1 MDLHL
6 YNYNNYYNRRIKPI
20 DLNSGNPLGDMYE
33 YELYVEADVNF
44 NPNDGIMTT
53 HTIGGVHTYSGNA
66 DYAIVA
72 NGGTI
77 ISCWFVL
84 ENKRIRGGQYEV
96 LLKRD
101 TVAEHLETI
110 LAAPCFI
117 EKGWVPNTDPA
128 IFNHENMDFNQIK
141 KSEVLLKDKTQIPW
155 LVGYYD
161 KSKTMTVNVPRLSL
175 DVDYTVNGLSNW
187 DYYEYY
193 SAPARL
199 PVEYRL
205 FCQYNTSGAVL
216 SSAYIYIDGFTEK
229 STNLQVTT
237 QSLDNLAQNYQYTIE
252 CENYGNPN
260 IKPKVLEDLVAKMK
274 TNSSRL
280 FETANNAFTGFISKT
295 EYEELA
301 GLAESKIYD
310 STTKK
315 LYKVGYSQELF
326 DSDYTTTKKVD
337 LTSTFGYE
345 MYNIYSQIDGIS
357 GNRPTSNSSQTDFE
371 LSVRSSN
378 VIQLTLTEIDYDS
391 YSVTIAPEAA
401 AQTASSP
408 YNIFAI
414 PYGEI
419 YLGVPEGEGE
429 YDYVKTSA
437 DLALRICMELI
448 RLNSGGDTPI
458 LYDVQ
463 LLPYCPIPEIRNE
476 LEDTTRTIFLLDK
489 IANTRYTPITDS
501 DNVVNGAIFYC
512 SQSGSKFNLDYSF
525 TVGDIKTSNETEMC
539 RLVSP
544 NWNGVFEFS
553 PAKNY
558 GINGFTVDYELKP
571 YTPYIHISP
580 VWSRS
585 GLYGKRDNDPIGLIC
600 GGDFGLTM
608 VSDNWETYERQNKNY
623 QNIFDRQIQNL
634 EVQQQYQRVG
644 DIVNTIT
651 GTASGAVGGAMTGAM
666 VGGGYGAAAG
676 AVIGGV
682 GSLAG
687 GIADAS
693 INEAL
698 RTEAMDYTKDLFG
711 YQMGNI
717 KALPQSLAKVNSFN
731 PNNTI
736 FPILEFYGCTEKEI
750 AALQN
755 KIIYNGMSIGRIGQL
770 KDYLNPLANYT
781 YVKGQI
787 ILLDGLEEDSHFA
800 TDIANEIY
808 KGVRI

>member
-1 MDLHL
+1 MNLRL
-6 YNYNNYYNRRIKPI
+6 YNYNNYYNRKIKPI
-20 DLNSGNPLGDMYE
+20 KAPGEILDYCIYTE
-33 YELYVEADVNF
+33 YGVNF
-44 NPNDGIMTT
+44 NPNDGITT
-53 HTIGGVHTYSGNA
+53 EHVIGGAHQYSGTA
-66 DYAIVA
+66 DYAIVEDEY
-72 NGGTI
+72 NEGV
-77 ISCWFVL
+77 SYWFVI
-84 ENKRIRGGQYEV
+84 ENQRVRGGQYKLV
-96 LLKRD
+96 LKRD
-101 TVAEHLETI
+101 TVAENLEAV
-110 LAAPCFI
+110 LEAPCFV
-117 EKGWVPNTDPA
+117 EKGWVPSTDPA

-161 KSKTMTVNVPRLSL
+161 KSKTMTVNIPKLGI

-187 DYYEYY
+187 DYYAYY
-193 SAPARL
+193 SAPARV
-199 PVEYRL
+199 PAEYRL

-216 SSAYIYIDGFTEK
+216 SSAYIYIDGLTEK

-252 CENYGNPN
+252 CENYANPN
-260 IKPKVLEDLVAKMK
+260 IKPKVLEDLVSKMK
-274 TNSSRL
+274 ANSSRL
-280 FETANNAFTGFISKT
+280 FETATNAFTGFITET
-295 EYEELA
+295 EYKELED
-301 GLAESKIYD
+301 LAELKLYD
-310 STTKK
+310 SSTKK
-315 LYKVGYSQELF
+315 LYKIGYSAELL
-326 DSDYTTTKKVD
+326 DSDYEATKKVD

-345 MYNIYSQIDGIS
+345 MYNIYSQVEGIS

-371 LSVRSSN
+371 LSLKYSN
-378 VIQLTLTEIDYDS
+378 VIQLTLTEIDYGS
-391 YSVTIAPEAA
+391 YSATIAPEAG

-419 YLGVPEGEGE
+419 TLGIPTVDDE
-429 YDYVKTSA
+429 YTYVKTSA
-437 DLALRICMELI
+437 DLALRMCMELI
-448 RLNSGGDTPI
+448 RLNSGGATPI

-463 LLPYCPIPEIRNE
+463 LLPYCPIPEIRNG
-476 LEDTTRTIFLLDK
+476 LEDSTKPIFLLDK
-489 IANTRYTPITDS
+489 LDAKKYTPITDS
-501 DNVVNGAIFYC
+501 EDAVKGAIFYC
-512 SQSGSKFNLDYSF
+512 SQSGSTFNLNYSF

-571 YTPYIHISP
+571 YAPYIHLAP
-580 VWSRS
+580 VWNRN

-634 EVQQQYQRVG
+634 EVQQKYQRIG
-644 DIVNTIT
+644 DVVNTIT
-651 GTASGAVGGAMTGAM
+651 GTASGAVGGAMAGSLA
-666 VGGGYGAAAG
+666 GGYGAAIG
-676 AVIGGV
+676 AVAGGV
-682 GSLAG
+682 TSLAG
-687 GIADAS
+687 GIADVS

-698 RTEAMDYTKDLFG
+698 RTETMDYTKDLFG

-770 KDYLNPLANYT
+770 KDYLNPIAEST